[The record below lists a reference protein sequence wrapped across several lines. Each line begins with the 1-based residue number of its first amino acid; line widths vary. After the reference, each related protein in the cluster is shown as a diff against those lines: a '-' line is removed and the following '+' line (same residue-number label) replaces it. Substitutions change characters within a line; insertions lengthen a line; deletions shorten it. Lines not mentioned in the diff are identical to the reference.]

1 MDFPMVLNHTEI
13 AKSMGLEAVRITD
26 PNEINA
32 EISKAINSKSPRLIE
47 LMIDGNL

>member
-13 AKSMGLEAVRITD
+13 AKSMGVDAVRITD
-26 PNEINA
+26 PTEINT
-32 EISKAINSKSPRLIE
+32 EITKAINSKKPRLIE